1 MYKKIFNPDRV
12 YSFKIL
18 NVFDIENIE
27 VINAKLDKVSTV
39 SGVLE
44 FTISNVEY
52 NKKVEIIY
60 KNKKLNS
67 LEYIIKQ
74 TSSRLLYV
82 DDQNNLRNELYNQL
96 MSATSK
102 EEVVSSIKDSNL
114 TSRSIKMLLEV
125 ANSL

>member
-1 MYKKIFNPDRV
+1 M
-12 YSFKIL
+12 
-18 NVFDIENIE
+18 DIY
-27 VINAKLDKVSTV
+27 V
-39 SGVLE
+39 
-44 FTISNVEY
+44 SNVEY

-67 LEYIIKQ
+67 LEYLIKQ